1 MKKLLSLCMILVFL
15 LMPLGSSVTLAEEEK
30 KTEQTGA
37 RISENL
43 FKGYTDDVYKDKYYE
58 IDTESPKK
66 DEKGTL
72 EKIGGYLFG
81 DDSVGQDIQRMI
93 YTTCQWFVNLAF
105 KLNIMLT
112 QLTMFLV
119 DQALNLDIVS
129 GVADKL
135 AASMQNIS
143 GVGVGEDEKIG
154 FLSGGLF
161 PSIISLMCVLSACYA
176 AYLFFLKRQFTV
188 GLNELVKTVCVI
200 AFILVF
206 IGNAGT
212 VLKTANTI
220 SSEVSTT
227 ILAKATGTVA
237 GDPGRSQKQAISSV
251 KKQIWSILVERP
263 YLFMQYG
270 EDSKEKIG
278 EERVNELLKTKTG
291 KERSN
296 IVNKEVNE
304 KKNQMMKLDSVGD
317 RIIFTIIYYIVNTFV
332 GVPILVFCLLIVAFQ
347 LWFLV
352 MSLIA
357 PIVLAVA
364 LLPGH
369 RKVIESW
376 ATQWIRPLA
385 LKVLMSV
392 MLVIIFTVSELLY
405 VLPEAGLAGY
415 ISTMIF
421 QIIVFILCYI
431 FRDNITASFKKTKNI
446 YKTMTDIS
454 LMTENFANRGK
465 ETAMDVGGAAIE
477 RIGDHFNTAAELVAA
492 GEPESIE
499 KGETKEEADK
509 KPQLAK
515 VSVPDDLSDYEKNEE
530 NQEDEENSKSKQLIS
545 LQDNTQKE
553 EQEAPE
559 QNEQDMPEQQLA
571 RLDPEEL
578 EKAMETSEEA
588 GTMDTES
595 HEQDREYASLEGFI
609 DTTPQEKNQEDLPH
623 IDTPQE
629 HMSDDTSIN
638 DPYVALDENVVPEI
652 MPEQTGTEGIIYPQH
667 TDIDVES
674 PIQQTTNETPTIST
688 PRETV
693 SIPDLIPATVTPDGE
708 IRPQQ
713 EMGVPVLPSEITNST
728 ITANTHV
735 DAVVPQDAIE
745 TPSVSIP
752 DLISATV
759 SPDGEIRSQQ
769 EMGVPVPPSEIT
781 NSTITAN
788 THVDAVVPQ
797 DAIETPSVSIP
808 RETVSIPDLISAT
821 VSPDGKIEPQQ
832 EVEIPSPPVMPD
844 AIAAGSED
852 WNLPTQEPK
861 QLNHL
866 DSMED
871 K

>member
-30 KTEQTGA
+30 KPEQTGA

-81 DDSVGQDIQRMI
+81 DDSVGQDLQRMI

-119 DQALNLDIVS
+119 DQALKLDIVS

-143 GVGVGEDEKIG
+143 GIGEDENGNVG
-154 FLSGGLF
+154 FLSAGLF

-176 AYLFFLKRQFTV
+176 AYLFFMKRQFSV

-200 AFILVF
+200 AFVLVF

-237 GDPGRSQKQAISSV
+237 GDPGRSQKDAISAV

-278 EERVNELLKTKTG
+278 KERVETLLKLKPGTN
-291 KERSN
+291 RSKN
-296 IVNKEVNE
+296 VDDEVKNKN
-304 KKNQMMKLDSVGD
+304 NQMMKLDSVGD

-369 RKVIESW
+369 RRVIESW

-385 LKVLMSV
+385 LKVLMSI

-415 ISTMIF
+415 ISTMVF

-431 FRDNITASFKKTKNI
+431 FRDNITASFKKVNNI
-446 YKTMTDIS
+446 YKTVTDIS

-465 ETAMDVGGAAIE
+465 EMAMDVGGAVSE
-477 RIGDHFNTAAELVAA
+477 RVGDHFNSAAELVAA
-492 GEPESIE
+492 GEPEPIE
-499 KGETKEEADK
+499 KGETKEEEDK
-509 KPQLAK
+509 KPKLAK
-515 VSVPDDLSDYEKNEE
+515 VAVPDDLSDYEKNEGNE
-530 NQEDEENSKSKQLIS
+530 EGEENSKNKKLIS
-545 LQDNTQKE
+545 LEDHRQE
-553 EQEAPE
+553 EQEAQE

-588 GTMDTES
+588 GAMDTES

-609 DTTPQEKNQEDLPH
+609 DTTPQEENQEDLPH

-638 DPYVALDENVVPEI
+638 DPYVALNENAVPEI

-674 PIQQTTNETPTIST
+674 PIQQTANETPTISA
-688 PRETV
+688 PREMV
-693 SIPDLIPATVTPDGE
+693 SILDLIPATVTPDGE

-713 EMGVPVLPSEITNST
+713 EMGI
-728 ITANTHV
+728 
-735 DAVVPQDAIE
+735 
-745 TPSVSIP
+745 
-752 DLISATV
+752 
-759 SPDGEIRSQQ
+759 
-769 EMGVPVPPSEIT
+769 PVPPSEIT

-797 DAIETPSVSIP
+797 DVIETPIVSTP
-808 RETVSIPDLISAT
+808 NETVSIPDLISAT
-821 VSPDGKIEPQQ
+821 VSTDGKIEPQQ
-832 EVEIPSPPVMPD
+832 EIEVPTPPVIPA

>member
-1 MKKLLSLCMILVFL
+1 MKKLLSLCMMLVFL
-15 LMPLGSSVTLAEEEK
+15 FMPLGSSVTLAEEEK
-30 KTEQTGA
+30 KQEQTGQ

-43 FKGYTDDVYKDKYYE
+43 FKGYTDDVYKGKYYE
-58 IDTESPKK
+58 VDTEAPKK
-66 DEKGTL
+66 DEKGVI
-72 EKIGGYLFG
+72 EKVGSYFFG
-81 DDSVGQDIQRMI
+81 EDSIGQDIQRMI

-143 GVGVGEDEKIG
+143 GIGEDEEG
-154 FLSGGLF
+154 NVNFLSGGLF
-161 PSIISLMCVLSACYA
+161 PSIISLMCVLSGCYA
-176 AYLFFLKRQFTV
+176 AYVFFIKRQPTA
-188 GLNELVKTVCVI
+188 GLNELVKTVLVI

-237 GDPGRSQKQAISSV
+237 GEPGRSQKQAISSV

-278 EERVNELLKTKTG
+278 AGRVDELLKTAPG
-291 KERSN
+291 KNRNN
-296 IVNKEVNE
+296 IVKEEVE
-304 KKNQMMKLDSVGD
+304 KKGNQMMKLDSVGD
-317 RIIFTIIYYIVNTFV
+317 RIIFTLIYYIVNTFI
-332 GVPILVFCLLIVAFQ
+332 GIPILAFCLLIVAFQ

-376 ATQWIRPLA
+376 VTQWIRPLA
-385 LKVLMSV
+385 LKVLMSI

-415 ISTMIF
+415 VSTMVF

-431 FRDNITASFKKTKNI
+431 FRDSITASFKKTKNI
-446 YKTMTDIS
+446 YRTVTDIS

-465 ETAMDVGGAAIE
+465 EMAMDVGGAVSE
-477 RIGDHFNTAAELVAA
+477 RVGDHFNSAAELVAA
-492 GEPESIE
+492 GEPEPIE
-499 KGETKEEADK
+499 KGETKEEEDK
-509 KPQLAK
+509 KPKLAK
-515 VSVPDDLSDYEKNEE
+515 VDVPADLSAYEKNEE
-530 NQEDEENSKSKQLIS
+530 SEEDEENSKSKQLIS
-545 LQDNTQKE
+545 LQDHRQE
-553 EQEAPE
+553 EQEDPE
-559 QNEQDMPEQQLA
+559 QNEQDMPEQQLV

-578 EKAMETSEEA
+578 EKVLETAEEA
-588 GTMDTES
+588 GVIDTENQD
-595 HEQDREYASLEGFI
+595 QDREYASLGEFT
-609 DTTPQEKNQEDLPH
+609 DTTPLEENLEELPH
-623 IDTPQE
+623 LDIPQE
-629 HMSDDTSIN
+629 HISDDIVPN
-638 DPYVALDENVVPEI
+638 DPVALDKNVIPEI
-652 MPEQTGTEGIIYPQH
+652 MPEQIGTEGVIYPQD

-674 PIQQTTNETPTIST
+674 TIQGNITETSIISA
-688 PRETV
+688 PRETAT
-693 SIPDLIPATVTPDGE
+693 IPDLIPAAVNPDGEISSKQEIGIPVTPSEIATTNVGSMVSQGVIETPIVSTPAETVTIPGLIPATITPDGE

-713 EMGVPVLPSEITNST
+713 EIGVPVLPSEIATST

-735 DAVVPQDAIE
+735 DAVLPQDVME
-745 TPSVSIP
+745 TPSVS
-752 DLISATV
+752 
-759 SPDGEIRSQQ
+759 
-769 EMGVPVPPSEIT
+769 
-781 NSTITAN
+781 
-788 THVDAVVPQ
+788 
-797 DAIETPSVSIP
+797 TPN
-808 RETVSIPDLISAT
+808 ETVTI
-821 VSPDGKIEPQQ
+821 
-832 EVEIPSPPVMPD
+832 PD

>member
-1 MKKLLSLCMILVFL
+1 MKKLLSLCMIFVFL

-30 KTEQTGA
+30 KQEQTGQ

-58 IDTESPKK
+58 IDTETPKK
-66 DEKGTL
+66 DDKGTL

-105 KLNIMLT
+105 KLNTMLT

-119 DQALNLDIVS
+119 DQALKLDIVS

-135 AASMQNIS
+135 ALSMQNIS
-143 GVGVGEDEKIG
+143 GIGEDENGNVG
-154 FLSGGLF
+154 FLSAGLF

-200 AFILVF
+200 AFVLIF

-237 GDPGRSQKQAISSV
+237 GDPGRSQGAAISAV

-278 EERVNELLKTKTG
+278 EERVNKLLKTAPG
-291 KERSN
+291 KDRN
-296 IVNKEVNE
+296 TIVDDEV
-304 KKNQMMKLDSVGD
+304 KKQKNQMMKLDSVGD
-317 RIIFTIIYYIVNTFV
+317 RMIFTIIYYIVNTFV

-431 FRDNITASFKKTKNI
+431 FRDSITASFKKTKNI
-446 YKTMTDIS
+446 YRTVTDIS

-465 ETAMDVGGAAIE
+465 EMAMDVGGAVSE
-477 RIGDHFNTAAELVAA
+477 RVGDHFNSAAELVAA
-492 GEPESIE
+492 GEPEPIE
-499 KGETKEEADK
+499 KGETKEEEEK
-509 KPQLAK
+509 KPKLAK
-515 VSVPDDLSDYEKNEE
+515 VAVPDDLSDYEKNEGNE
-530 NQEDEENSKSKQLIS
+530 EGEENSKNKKLIS
-545 LQDNTQKE
+545 LQDHRQE

-588 GTMDTES
+588 GAMDTES

-609 DTTPQEKNQEDLPH
+609 DTTPQEENQEDLPH

-667 TDIDVES
+667 RDIDVES

-693 SIPDLIPATVTPDGE
+693 SIPDLIPAIVTPDGE

-713 EMGVPVLPSEITNST
+713 EIGVPVLPSEITNST

-752 DLISATV
+752 
-759 SPDGEIRSQQ
+759 
-769 EMGVPVPPSEIT
+769 
-781 NSTITAN
+781 N
-788 THVDAVVPQ
+788 
-797 DAIETPSVSIP
+797 
-808 RETVSIPDLISAT
+808 ETVSIPNLISTT
-821 VSPDGKIEPQQ
+821 VSPGGKIEPQQ
-832 EVEIPSPPVMPD
+832 EVESPSPPVMPD

>member
-30 KTEQTGA
+30 KQEQMGP

-43 FKGYTDDVYKDKYYE
+43 FKGYTDDVYKGKYYE
-58 IDTESPKK
+58 IDTEAPKK
-66 DEKGTL
+66 DEKGVI
-72 EKIGGYLFG
+72 EKVGSYFFGEDSIGK
-81 DDSVGQDIQRMI
+81 DIQRMI

-143 GVGVGEDEKIG
+143 GIGEDEEG
-154 FLSGGLF
+154 NVNFLSGGLF

-176 AYLFFLKRQFTV
+176 AYVFFIKRQPTA
-188 GLNELVKTVCVI
+188 GLNELVKTVLVI
-200 AFILVF
+200 AFILIF

-278 EERVNELLKTKTG
+278 GERVNELLKTPLG
-291 KERSN
+291 KDRSN
-296 IVNKEVNE
+296 IVNREVE
-304 KKNQMMKLDSVGD
+304 KKGNQMMKLDSIGD
-317 RIIFTIIYYIVNTFV
+317 RMIFTIIYYIVNTFV
-332 GVPILVFCLLIVAFQ
+332 GIPILVFCLLIVAFQ

-385 LKVLMSV
+385 LKVLMSI

-415 ISTMIF
+415 VSTMVF

-465 ETAMDVGGAAIE
+465 EMAMDVGGAVSE
-477 RIGDHFNTAAELVAA
+477 RVGDHFNSAAELVAA
-492 GEPESIE
+492 GEPEPIE
-499 KGETKEEADK
+499 KGETKEEEDK
-509 KPQLAK
+509 KPKLVK
-515 VSVPDDLSDYEKNEE
+515 VDVPADLSAYEKNEE
-530 NQEDEENSKSKQLIS
+530 SEEDEENSKGKQLIS
-545 LQDNTQKE
+545 LQDNVQKE
-553 EQEAPE
+553 GEDVAG

-571 RLDPEEL
+571 RLDPEGL
-578 EKAMETSEEA
+578 EKAMETAEEA
-588 GTMDTES
+588 GAIDTENQD
-595 HEQDREYASLEGFI
+595 QDREYASLGEFT
-609 DTTPQEKNQEDLPH
+609 DTTPLEENLEDLPH
-623 IDTPQE
+623 LDIPQE
-629 HMSDDTSIN
+629 HISDDIVPN
-638 DPYVALDENVVPEI
+638 DPVALDENVIPEI
-652 MPEQTGTEGIIYPQH
+652 IPEQIGNEGVIYPQD

-674 PIQQTTNETPTIST
+674 TIQENITEIPTISA
-688 PRETV
+688 PRETAT
-693 SIPDLIPATVTPDGE
+693 IPDLIPAAVNPDGE

-713 EMGVPVLPSEITNST
+713 EIGIPVTPSEIANST
-728 ITANTHV
+728 ITANTNV
-735 DAVVPQDAIE
+735 DAVVPQDVIE
-745 TPSVSIP
+745 TPSVS
-752 DLISATV
+752 
-759 SPDGEIRSQQ
+759 
-769 EMGVPVPPSEIT
+769 
-781 NSTITAN
+781 
-788 THVDAVVPQ
+788 
-797 DAIETPSVSIP
+797 TPN
-808 RETVSIPDLISAT
+808 ETVSIPDLISAT
-821 VSPDGKIEPQQ
+821 VSPDGKIEPRQ
-832 EVEIPSPPVMPD
+832 EIEAQTPPVIPD